1 MMLLDEGECNVDFR
15 NRDERFRTHM
25 HQACRKGYLEIVKHL
40 LTKSPKLNVPD
51 NDGRTPIMDAAG
63 GCFG

>member
-1 MMLLDEGECNVDFR
+1 MDFR